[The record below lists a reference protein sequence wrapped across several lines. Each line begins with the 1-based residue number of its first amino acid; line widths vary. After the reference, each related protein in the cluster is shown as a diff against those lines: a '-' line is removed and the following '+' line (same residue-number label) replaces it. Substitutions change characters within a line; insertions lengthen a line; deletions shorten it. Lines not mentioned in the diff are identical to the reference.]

1 MKIRLRPTYLG
12 AGSAVLLG
20 AVLVVLAGQVSGVAK
35 AQGAGDDVSASCD
48 TAAIQAMA
56 AADTTIVS
64 AQRLE
69 TPVPHCRVEGYVTA
83 TNPGPN
89 RDNFRLQLP
98 ARSLWKGRFYFVGLG
113 GSAGY
118 VPTESQIP
126 SGNPMRAGFAVAG
139 TDTGRQGP
147 SGDYSFLSDP
157 VKALDHTHR
166 AAHLTTQAAQRITK
180 AYYGVDK
187 IWRYHSGCSGGG
199 RMGGEA
205 ISHHPEDYDG
215 VLLGQ
220 SRVGP
225 KGTFGYSKFIQSI
238 QEMNREPGAWLSPAK
253 LKMVEAKVTQ
263 ACDGA
268 DGAVDGVIWDHRLCR
283 YDVAALKCKAAE
295 GPECLTAPEIKSI
308 KAILAGPHSPSGKL
322 LVQPMPIS
330 NMSQWSM
337 FLGATPPPWS
347 PNPNRDIVKTTA
359 AGYVLANTTAQG
371 LFGPSYD
378 ILRDF
383 HFTQAD
389 IDAWMAAEAKIGFHG
404 EPDLTQAMKTGAKV
418 LIWVG
423 VSDPCC
429 SDVQAEAYVRGLEGD
444 MGRAKVA
451 SFIKLYA
458 IPGMGH
464 CGGGTGPW
472 DAPDRLLYALI
483 DWVEKGTPPTGV
495 TMHRGA
501 DRAKFAFGDVNL
513 PKESGVAIP
522 PPAGPSR
529 DFFVCPYPM
538 VSVFD
543 KTKAKIAGAVYEAAN
558 WSCKASRT

>member
-1 MKIRLRPTYLG
+1 MTGVALVALLAGDG
-12 AGSAVLLG
+12 AGR
-20 AVLVVLAGQVSGVAK
+20 AK
-35 AQGAGDDVSASCD
+35 AATPGEDVSPACNQAD
-48 TAAIQAMA
+48 IQAMA
-56 AADTTIVS
+56 PADTTIVS
-64 AQRLE
+64 AESLKA
-69 TPVPHCRVEGYVTA
+69 PVPHCKVEGYVTA

-98 ARSLWKGRFYFVGLG
+98 AKSLWKGRYYFIGLG

-126 SGNPMRAGFAVAG
+126 SGNPMRIGFAVAG
-139 TDTGRQGP
+139 TDTGRQG
-147 SGDYSFLSDP
+147 SAGDYSFLSDP

-166 AAHLTTQAAQRITK
+166 AAHLTTQAAQQITK
-180 AYYGVDK
+180 KYYGAQK

-253 LKMVEAKVTQ
+253 LKMVEGVVTK
-263 ACDGA
+263 ACDLT
-268 DGAVDGVIWDHRLCR
+268 DGAEDGVIWDHTLCH
-283 YDVAALKCKAAE
+283 YDVAQLQCKGAD
-295 GPECLTAPEIKSI
+295 GPECLTGPEIRSI
-308 KAILAGPHSPSGKL
+308 KAILRGPHSPSGKL

-330 NMSQWSM
+330 NISQWSM
-337 FLGATPPPWS
+337 FLGASPPPWTS
-347 PNPNRDIVKTTA
+347 DPAGNFVTKTA

-371 LFGPSYD
+371 LFGPQYD

-389 IDAWMAAEAKIGFHG
+389 IDAWMAAQAKIGFHG
-404 EPDLTQAMKTGAKV
+404 EPDITQAAKTGAKE
-418 LIWVG
+418 LMWVG

-429 SDVQAEAYVRGLEGD
+429 SDVQMENYVRGLYD
-444 MGRAKVA
+444 TMGKAKVDA
-451 SFIKLYA
+451 FIQLYA

-472 DAPDRLLYALI
+472 DAPDRLRFALM
-483 DWVEKGTPPTGV
+483 DWVENGKTPAGV
-495 TMHRGA
+495 VMHRGA

-529 DFFVCPYPM
+529 DFLVCPFPM

-543 KTKAKIAGAVYEAAN
+543 KAKARTSNAVYEAAN
-558 WSCKASRT
+558 WSCKTSRS